1 MAKRALE
8 RFCSQIEELEVI
20 ASCSQSEEALK
31 HINEEEIDL
40 LLLDIELPGS
50 TGLELL
56 DKLPYLPR
64 VIFCTSNTQYAYE
77 AFQIDAVDFLKKPIV
92 FRDLQK
98 AISKLV
104 ELNKTAESAQNTK
117 EEIYVKSNG
126 RLIRL
131 DFSEI
136 LYFENYGDYVKVHT
150 TGEQIVFQSS
160 LKSIESKL
168 QGTQFLK
175 VHRSYIVNLKK
186 IVDIEEN
193 TLVIEQKV
201 IPISRVNRPILM
213 SKLDLL

>member
-1 MAKRALE
+1 
-8 RFCSQIEELEVI
+8 
-20 ASCSQSEEALK
+20 
-31 HINEEEIDL
+31 
-40 LLLDIELPGS
+40 
-50 TGLELL
+50 LELL
-56 DKLPYLPR
+56 GKLPYLPS

-104 ELNKTAESAQNTK
+104 ELKKTAEEATHEKK